1 MATGP
6 QHPAARPAR
15 VSALTGWLQLV
26 RLPNL
31 LTVPGDPLAGALLT
45 GAALDWRPAV
55 ASVCFYAAGL
65 ISNDLF
71 DAAADARDR
80 PDRPIPSGTV
90 SRTAAGIVAG
100 ALAVTGLALA
110 PTIIGVA
117 LLAAILLYN
126 TGGKRIPVFG
136 PINMGACR
144 GLSFMLGAAAF
155 HPAAGLLALYI
166 AVVTG
171 IARHE
176 MTAPPGAAR
185 WLPAFVL
192 AGGFA
197 LLHPTPVAILAVVVA
212 WGGGRMLSEGHA
224 SAWPPPGTDAQKRVP
239 PVIGIWISALLPV
252 QAAFCAD
259 ANPVVAAV
267 LLALWP
273 VFRVLSRKFY
283 AS

>member
-1 MATGP
+1 MEARP

-15 VSALTGWLQLV
+15 IPTLTAWLQLV

-45 GAALDWRPAV
+45 GAALDWRPVA

-65 ISNDLF
+65 SSNDVF
-71 DAAADARDR
+71 DAAEDARDR
-80 PDRPIPSGTV
+80 PDRPIPSGRV
-90 SRTAAGIVAG
+90 SRTAAGIAAV
-100 ALAVTGLALA
+100 ALAVIGLGLAFLA
-110 PTIIGVA
+110 DRLAIGA
-117 LLAAILLYN
+117 TLLAAIVLYN
-126 TGGKRIPVFG
+126 AGGKRIPVFG
-136 PINMGACR
+136 PLNMGACR
-144 GLSFMLGAAAF
+144 GLSLLLGATGF
-155 HPAAGLLALYI
+155 TPAAVVLALYI

-176 MTAPPGAAR
+176 TTDRTIGFVR

-192 AGGFA
+192 ATGFA
-197 LLHPTPVAILAVVVA
+197 AIHPTFVAVIPIVLA
-212 WGGGRMLSEGHA
+212 WLGGRE
-224 SAWPPPGTDAQKRVP
+224 TNVP
-239 PVIGIWISALLPV
+239 KAVGVWIGALLPV

-273 VFRVLSRKFY
+273 VFRVLSRWFY

>member
-1 MATGP
+1 MAARL
-6 QHPAARPAR
+6 QHPAPRPAR
-15 VSALTGWLQLV
+15 VSALTAWLQLI

-45 GAALDWRPAV
+45 GAALDWRPPV

-71 DAAADARDR
+71 DAAEDARDR
-80 PDRPIPSGTV
+80 PDRPIPSGRV
-90 SRTAAGIVAG
+90 SPAIAGIVAG
-100 ALAVTGLALA
+100 ALAAAGLALV
-110 PTIIGVA
+110 PTVIGVA

-126 TGGKRIPVFG
+126 AGGKRIPIFG
-136 PINMGACR
+136 PVNMGACR
-144 GLSFMLGAAAF
+144 GLSLLLGATAF

-176 MTAPPGAAR
+176 TTGRPVGWVR
-185 WLPAFVL
+185 WLPALVL
-192 AGGFA
+192 AAGFA
-197 LLHPTPVAILAVVVA
+197 FIHPTPVAILAVVVA
-212 WGGGRMLSEGHA
+212 SVGGWSLSEGHA
-224 SAWPPPGTDAQKRVP
+224 SAWPRPGTDAQKRVP
-239 PVIGIWISALLPV
+239 PVIGWWISALLPV
-252 QAAFCAD
+252 QAAFCSND
-259 ANPVVAAV
+259 PVFAVV
-267 LLALWP
+267 LLALWL